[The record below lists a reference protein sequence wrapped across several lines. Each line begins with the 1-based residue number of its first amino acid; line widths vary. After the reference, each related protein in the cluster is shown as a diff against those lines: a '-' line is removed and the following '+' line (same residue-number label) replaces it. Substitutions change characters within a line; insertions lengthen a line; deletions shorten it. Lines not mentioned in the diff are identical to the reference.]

1 MSPQY
6 LSEQTYK
13 QTITNALDS
22 AIDMLNQND
31 KIMQQTLPENKAMH
45 YSNLNDRTI
54 TMLNS
59 VKTRFEEGMQMN
71 PPDVAIVNRA
81 LNEYIQKVELSQS
94 HFMYMAQDM
103 NDLAPFKQKV
113 EEIHITQM
121 KFNHDVMQEQ
131 ASKMSLISK
140 QNNSMSPPKP

>member
-1 MSPQY
+1 MSPPY

-22 AIDMLNQND
+22 VIDMLNQND
-31 KIMQQTLPENKAMH
+31 KIMKQTLPENKAMH

-54 TMLNS
+54 TMINS

-71 PPDVAIVNRA
+71 PPDIAIVNRA
-81 LNEYIQKVELSQS
+81 LIEYIQKVEVAQS

-103 NDLAPFKQKV
+103 NDLAPFKQKI
-113 EEIHITQM
+113 EEVHISQM

-131 ASKMSLISK
+131 ANKMSLISK
-140 QNNSMSPPKP
+140 QNQSMSPPKP

>member
-13 QTITNALDS
+13 QTITNALNS

-81 LNEYIQKVELSQS
+81 LNEYIQKVELSQA